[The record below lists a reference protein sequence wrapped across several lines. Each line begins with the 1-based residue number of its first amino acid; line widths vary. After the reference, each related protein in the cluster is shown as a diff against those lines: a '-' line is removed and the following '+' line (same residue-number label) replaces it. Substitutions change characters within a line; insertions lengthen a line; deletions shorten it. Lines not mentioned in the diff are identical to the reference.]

1 VGGSI
6 LDPDFL
12 STTEITMKTRSI
24 LATALLFT
32 CLASSAFA
40 RDQGIINQ
48 ANPLDCT
55 MRFYMHPAHLY
66 LSSEAPHSF
75 GEHPAVAAKRSDA
88 QVDGT
93 AQPTTRPHPATLGRR
108 GQSPK
113 VAQTPREHLYP

>member
-1 VGGSI
+1 
-6 LDPDFL
+6 
-12 STTEITMKTRSI
+12 MKTQSV

-32 CLASSAFA
+32 CLTASAFA
-40 RDQGIINQ
+40 REQPTINQ

-75 GEHPAVAAKRSDA
+75 GEHPAVLVKRNGA

-93 AQPTTRPHPATLGRR
+93 ASPTTRPHAAALGRR
-108 GQSPK
+108 GQSAK
-113 VAQTPREHLYP
+113 MAQTPGERSYP